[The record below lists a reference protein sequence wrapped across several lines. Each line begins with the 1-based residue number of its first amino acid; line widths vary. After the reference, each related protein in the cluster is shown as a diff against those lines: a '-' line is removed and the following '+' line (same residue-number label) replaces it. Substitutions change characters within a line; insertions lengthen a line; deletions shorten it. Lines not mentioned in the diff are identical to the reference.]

1 MGYAARVLEPFEGV
15 HPEIHPE
22 AFVHAAAV
30 LIGHVVIGARTS
42 VWPCA
47 VLRGDD
53 GPVLIGEDTSI
64 QDGTLI
70 HCTEGLSKTV
80 VGSRSTIGHKVVLHG
95 CTIEDECLVGMGAI
109 ILDNARVETGS
120 IIAAGTLIPPNKV
133 VPAGMLV
140 MGSPF
145 KVIRPV
151 NEQDRK
157 LIDNGWREYVH
168 RAGQYLARDRA
179 GR

>member
-1 MGYAARVLEPFEGV
+1 VLESFEGR
-15 HPEIHPE
+15 HPQIHPE

-30 LIGHVVIGARTS
+30 LIGDVTVGARAS
-42 VWPCA
+42 IWPAA

-53 GPVLIGEDTSI
+53 GPVIVGEETSI
-64 QDGTLI
+64 QDGTVI

-80 VGSRSTIGHKVVLHG
+80 IGARVTVGHKVILHG
-95 CTIEDECLVGMGAI
+95 CTIEDECLIGMGAI
-109 ILDNARVETGS
+109 ILDNARIETGAV
-120 IIAAGTLIPPNKV
+120 IAAGTLVPPNKI

-145 KVIRPV
+145 KVVRPV

-157 LIDNGWREYVH
+157 LIDIGWREYVH
-168 RAGQYLARDRA
+168 RAAQYLARDRV
-179 GR
+179 GG